1 MDSSGAPEWDAGAS
15 EPHTTSSPQHRG
27 SADDLPVTFALVH
40 RPKPSDLDTSVPHD
54 FEAENA
60 GAASIASPTEPRPAR
75 KKTTTVPKS
84 APSQNHITATTAAI
98 DVASILQNSHSR
110 YSQAQFDEESAHG
123 DGEDQGD
130 RGDHYDHANDDGD
143 HDLGF
148 ALDVDLE
155 HDYVLA
161 QRGSRQYATAGSRN
175 NSGLSRRPT
184 KRHHVPVKIGRAFT
198 RKVQHRRVGS
208 GGRSGGG
215 MSGMSSGIGRAA
227 GGAPLA
233 ADGVDPSLAGG
244 VRLAPSANGI
254 SGRLQRFQET
264 RYRRILNQQRVR
276 KGRATM
282 MLHHPQAGAS
292 SYDQIEALLS
302 PDYGLS
308 PPSSQQPLHR
318 VTPHSVWTALQA
330 LPGFSFDP
338 SISHYFDKNTTD
350 TDGSNDDHGIAR
362 LLGTVL
368 ADPAIVCNCD
378 KSTCRG
384 RNADLPQFLV
394 VLFSLAPTL
403 FVWARPDDGQ
413 VLQPPQ
419 RLPWKDSD
427 VYGADL
433 EFVTVDASCD
443 TEMDWDMP
451 DTTTALTTTAPALP
465 TSPNLAAESDSTF
478 WTWLTDTLFEQYSN
492 KSCSTATRYDNSD
505 HANPDGDK
513 HAPGMMDKTRAPW
526 ITSTYATP
534 SVGRSVC
541 ALMEVL
547 VDARRRFLAHNE
559 KEEQRHD
566 DSAMEEEADDMA
578 TDVDVLYA
586 LLAEVPALLTGA
598 RGETHPCRRTS
609 HTSHTSLDNTCKD
622 PFCCEGDLSRGRVAP
637 MSCCPLHDERVG
649 LAVDVWCLWLDQG
662 RRTLGQSEAPAFTS
676 PSTPLTQPPQRTR
689 AALVAWKQQLESR
702 VRADEKATHEQLQQR

>member
-1 MDSSGAPEWDAGAS
+1 MDNSGAPEWDAGAS
-15 EPHTTSSPQHRG
+15 EPHRTPSPQHRG

-54 FEAENA
+54 FKTERA
-60 GAASIASPTEPRPAR
+60 GAASISSPIETRPAS
-75 KKTTTVPKS
+75 KMTTTVPKT

-123 DGEDQGD
+123 DGENQGD
-130 RGDHYDHANDDGD
+130 PCDHRDHADDDGD

-161 QRGSRQYATAGSRN
+161 RGGSRQHATAGSRN
-175 NSGLSRRPT
+175 DSGLSRRPT
-184 KRHHVPVKIGRAFT
+184 KRHHVPVKVGRAFT

-208 GGRSGGG
+208 GGRSGG
-215 MSGMSSGIGRAA
+215 MSGIGRAA

-233 ADGVDPSLAGG
+233 ADGIDPGLAGG
-244 VRLAPSANGI
+244 VRLAPSTNGI

-282 MLHHPQAGAS
+282 MLHQPQAGAS

-308 PPSSQQPLHR
+308 PQSSPQPLRR

-338 SISHYFDKNTTD
+338 SVAHYFDESTID
-350 TDGSNDDHGIAR
+350 TDGSNYDHGIAR
-362 LLGTVL
+362 LLGNVL

-413 VLQPPQ
+413 MLQPPQ
-419 RLPWKDSD
+419 YLPWKDSD
-427 VYGADL
+427 VFGADL
-433 EFVTVDASCD
+433 EFVTLDASCG

-451 DTTTALTTTAPALP
+451 DTPTALATTAPALP
-465 TSPNLAAESDSTF
+465 TYPDFAAESDSTF
-478 WTWLTDTLFEQYSN
+478 WTWLTGTLFEQYSN
-492 KSCSTATRYDNSD
+492 KNSSSSTTTRYDNSD
-505 HANPDGDK
+505 HANPDGDE

-526 ITSTYATP
+526 ITSAYATP

-541 ALMEVL
+541 ALMEML

-566 DSAMEEEADDMA
+566 DSAMEEEADDTA
-578 TDVDVLYA
+578 TSVDVLYA
-586 LLAEVPALLTGA
+586 LMAEMPALLTGA
-598 RGETHPCRRTS
+598 RAETHPCRRS
-609 HTSHTSLDNTCKD
+609 GSPPHASHTSLDNTCND
-622 PFCCEGDLSRGRVAP
+622 PICYEGDLSLGRVAP

-676 PSTPLTQPPQRTR
+676 PSTPLTQPPQRTQ

-702 VRADEKATHEQLQQR
+702 VRAHEKATHEQLQQR